1 MDIYQKKKLCFY
13 GESKKERKM
22 LSRSGVCLVVCLFS
36 LVKVNNSNSIECD
49 ACAMHFAFLLS

>member
-1 MDIYQKKKLCFY
+1 
-13 GESKKERKM
+13 M